1 MVTMGG
7 SINNYNPCLLGLS
20 KLAMKVK
27 TKHVCLDIF

>member
-7 SINNYNPCLLGLS
+7 SINNPCLLGLS

-27 TKHVCLDIF
+27 TKHVSFEFF